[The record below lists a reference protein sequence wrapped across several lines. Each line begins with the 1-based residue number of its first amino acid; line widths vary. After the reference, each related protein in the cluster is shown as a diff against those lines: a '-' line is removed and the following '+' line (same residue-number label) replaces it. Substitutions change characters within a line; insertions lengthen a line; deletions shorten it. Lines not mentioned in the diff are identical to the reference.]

1 MAAVEESLHPA
12 PPAVD
17 EATVDEALRIAAAI
31 RHTVIKQSKRANVGH
46 IGSAL
51 SIAELLAALYAGPL
65 AGSRPEDGERNRLIL
80 SKGHAALALYGALG
94 AAGHLSDE
102 QLDSFC
108 EDGTELT
115 GHPEHL
121 LASVDFS
128 TGSLGHGLSLATGA
142 ALAARL
148 QGSSRRVYALLSD
161 AECNEGSTWEAA
173 MFAAHHGLAN
183 LTAVIDVNGQQ
194 ALGYTKD
201 VLDLEPLAERW
212 ATFGW
217 DVHELDG
224 HDAPALTGTLASLAA
239 GAPPAPGAAGE
250 SAALGESAAP
260 HVILARTTFGKGVS
274 FMESRIEWH
283 YLPMSDAEYAIA
295 RSELAGSAP

>member
-1 MAAVEESLHPA
+1 MQ
-12 PPAVD
+12 
-17 EATVDEALRIAAAI
+17 EASDHARPIGAEFTVDEARRIATRI
-31 RHTVIKQSKRANVGH
+31 RQTVIEQSKRANVGH

-65 AGSRPEDGERNRLIL
+65 FGSQPDDPDRNRLVL

-94 AAGHLSDE
+94 ASGRISDE

-108 EDGTELT
+108 ADGTELV

-121 LASVDFS
+121 LAAVDFS

-142 ALAARL
+142 AMGARL

-173 MFAAHHGLAN
+173 MFAAHHRLAN

-194 ALGYTKD
+194 ALGYTED
-201 VLDLEPLAERW
+201 VLDLEPLGERW
-212 ATFGW
+212 RSFGW

-224 HDAPALTGTLASLAA
+224 HDLQALTRTLASRQADEA
-239 GAPPAPGAAGE
+239 R
-250 SAALGESAAP
+250 AP

-283 YLPMSDAEYAIA
+283 YLPMSDDEYRLA
-295 RSELAGSAP
+295 RSELQGTAA